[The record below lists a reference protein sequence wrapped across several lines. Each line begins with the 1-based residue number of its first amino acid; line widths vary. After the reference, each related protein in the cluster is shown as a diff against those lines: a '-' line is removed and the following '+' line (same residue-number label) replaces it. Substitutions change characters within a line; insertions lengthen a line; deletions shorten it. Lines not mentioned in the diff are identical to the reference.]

1 MENSLNPHQHL
12 APVTGV
18 SNADSRPV
26 SGQGDA
32 FAKAA
37 DVCERIRQGLAR
49 VIQGRDD
56 TVRLILTAL
65 MADGHVLLEDY
76 PGSGKTTLTKT
87 LGRLIAADHPDVRG
101 AFGQVPPHILP
112 FRRIQFTPDL
122 LPGDVLGVNVFDPKS
137 GQFHFMHGPVFA
149 HILLADEI
157 NRTGPKVQAAFLE
170 CMAEKQVTIDNVTH
184 PLDQLF
190 FVVGTQNPLDIAG
203 TYPLPIVQLDR
214 FILKIPMTYVDRSTE
229 IRILESHSE
238 LIQTAD
244 TIEPV
249 CTRSEVLEA
258 RLVSQ
263 AIYIHPHLR
272 EAIVDIIHSTR
283 GNPLIQYGAST
294 RAALMLQSALKG
306 WALVNGRSYAI
317 EDDLKYIAPFVLSHR
332 LKFHG
337 GAGTAADAL
346 TELMR
351 PALEQLIRKGVPRG
365 FA

>member
-1 MENSLNPHQHL
+1 LSD
-12 APVTGV
+12 T
-18 SNADSRPV
+18 SR
-26 SGQGDA
+26 QGEA

-37 DVCERIRQGLAR
+37 DVCQRIRQGLAR

-56 TVRLILTAL
+56 TVRLLLTAL

-87 LGRLIAADHPDVRG
+87 LGRLIAPDSSG
-101 AFGQVPPHILP
+101 SQSAHAEFGQVPSHILP

-184 PLDQLF
+184 PLDHLF

-229 IRILESHSE
+229 INILESHSE
-238 LIQTAD
+238 LIRTAE

-249 CTRSEVLEA
+249 CTRGEVLAA
-258 RLVSQ
+258 RVVAQSVFV
-263 AIYIHPHLR
+263 HPHLR
-272 EAIVDIIHSTR
+272 EAIVDIIHATR

-294 RAALMLQSALKG
+294 RAALMLQAALKG
-306 WALVNGRSYAI
+306 WALINGRSYAI

-337 GAGTAADAL
+337 GAGTPTDAL
-346 TELMR
+346 AELMR
-351 PALEQLIRKGVPRG
+351 PALERLISRGVPRG